1 MGVITCLA
9 ALRAERRLTQA
20 DLAALAKVSRQTIN
34 SIETGRFEPSLSLAL
49 VLAKLF
55 ERPVEQLFALP
66 GDDPDWVPTTS
77 TRPKSLIASLRQKPP
92 LTSG

>member
-1 MGVITCLA
+1 MGVITCLS

-49 VLAKLF
+49 TLARLF

-66 GDDPDWVPTTS
+66 GDQPDWSQATS
-77 TRPKSLIASLRQKPP
+77 GRGKPPIASPRQAPP
-92 LTSG
+92 LATG